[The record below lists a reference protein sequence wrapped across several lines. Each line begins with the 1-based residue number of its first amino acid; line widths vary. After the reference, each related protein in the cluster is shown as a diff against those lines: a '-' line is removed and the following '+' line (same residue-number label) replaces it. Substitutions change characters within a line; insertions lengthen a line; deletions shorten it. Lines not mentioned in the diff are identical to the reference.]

1 MPLERSSGKP
11 QIQRIWFVHFLMTA
25 HSMDKTELTEW
36 LIGEAR
42 LSGNGIAIVEELG
55 RRLVEAGVPLWRLRV
70 AQRVS
75 NPLLSAWGVIWRSD
89 APTEDYV
96 VPTAWLDTQTWIGS
110 PFEHVTETRT
120 SLRKRLRNLDPEK
133 DYHLYHELAAEG
145 GTDFFCLPLEY
156 GDGSVQGTSI
166 TTNHPDGFSDEH
178 LSLFEAIRMPL
189 AAAMEPVAMRRSMAS
204 LLKTYLGEGPSASV
218 VDGAIRRGE
227 LSRMK
232 AVVMFSDLR
241 DFTHKSAT
249 WDDATLLD
257 ALNQYFDV
265 TVTSVHKHGG
275 DVLKFLGDGVLA
287 VFPILDGTN
296 IPKRCADALAAAR
309 QAQDKLDEVNEGR
322 LRAGKEAIKFGTG
335 LHLGTL
341 TYGNIGS
348 ADRLDFTV
356 IGETVNVASRIEGL
370 CKVLGRRVLCSSA
383 VAKHMPDTLTSLGLH
398 EVRGVPEPLEVF
410 TDRA

>member
-1 MPLERSSGKP
+1 
-11 QIQRIWFVHFLMTA
+11 
-25 HSMDKTELTEW
+25 MDKTELTEW

-265 TVTSVHKHGG
+265 TVTSVHKHDG
-275 DVLKFLGDGVLA
+275 DVLKFLGDGILA
-287 VFPILDGTN
+287 VFPITEKTK
-296 IPKRCADALAAAR
+296 ISEQCANALSAAR
-309 QAQDKLDEVNEGR
+309 DARRGLEEINKNRHSAGNEP
-322 LRAGKEAIKFGTG
+322 INFGTA
-335 LHLGTL
+335 LHMGMV

-348 ADRLDFTV
+348 PDRLDFTV

-370 CKVLGRRVLCSSA
+370 CKQLDRHILCSSA
-383 VAKHMPDTLTSLGLH
+383 VSAHLADALVSLGRH
-398 EVRGVPEPLEVF
+398 KVRGLAEPVEIF
-410 TDRA
+410 ADGA

>member
-1 MPLERSSGKP
+1 MN
-11 QIQRIWFVHFLMTA
+11 TN
-25 HSMDKTELTEW
+25 ELTDW

-42 LSGNGIAIVEELG
+42 LSGDGVAIVEELG

-96 VPTAWLDTQTWIGS
+96 VPTSWLDTATWIGS
-110 PFEHVTETRT
+110 PFQHVTDTRT
-120 SLRKRLRNLDPEK
+120 SLRKRLRNLDPEA

-166 TTNHPDGFSDEH
+166 TTNHPDGFRDEH
-178 LSLFEAIRMPL
+178 LEVFEAIRMPL
-189 AAAMEPVAMRRSMAS
+189 AAAMEPVAMRRSTAS
-204 LLKTYLGEGPSASV
+204 LLKTYLGKGPSASV
-218 VDGAIRRGE
+218 VAGAIRRGE
-227 LSRMK
+227 LQTLK

-241 DFTHKSAT
+241 DFTRKSAT
-249 WDDATLLD
+249 WDDAALLD
-257 ALNQYFDV
+257 ALDQYFEV
-265 TVTSVHKHGG
+265 SVTSVQTHGG

-287 VFPILDGTN
+287 VFTMNEGTDVAT
-296 IPKRCADALAAAR
+296 CCQQALAAAR
-309 QAQDKLDEVNEGR
+309 DARAGLSKVNENR
-322 LRAGKEAIKFGTG
+322 QADGKEAIDFGTA

-348 ADRLDFTV
+348 PDRLDFTV

-370 CKVLGRRVLCSSA
+370 CKELGHSILCSGA
-383 VAKHMPDTLTSLGLH
+383 VARHVPEGLSPLGLH
-398 EVRGVPEPLEVF
+398 DVRGVPEPVDLF
-410 TDRA
+410 TIET

>member
-1 MPLERSSGKP
+1 MSIK
-11 QIQRIWFVHFLMTA
+11 
-25 HSMDKTELTEW
+25 ELTDW
-36 LIGEAR
+36 LVGEAR
-42 LSGNGIAIVEELG
+42 LSGDGVAIVEELG
-55 RRLVEAGVPLWRLRV
+55 RRLVDAGVPLWRLRV
-70 AQRVS
+70 AQRVA
-75 NPLLSAWGVIWRSD
+75 NPLLAAWGVIWRSD

-110 PFEHVTETRT
+110 PFEYVTNNRS
-120 SLRKRLRNLDPEK
+120 SLRKRLNDLDPET
-133 DYHLYHELAAEG
+133 DYHLYLELAAEG

-178 LSLFEAIRMPL
+178 LAIFEAIRMPL
-189 AAAMEPVAMRRSMAS
+189 ASAMEPVAMRRSTAS
-204 LLKTYLGEGPSASV
+204 LLKTYLGKGPADEV
-218 VDGAIRRGE
+218 VAGAVRRGGLSE
-227 LSRMK
+227 LK

-241 DFTHKSAT
+241 GFTQKSTT
-249 WDDATLLD
+249 WGDAKLLE
-257 ALNQYFDV
+257 ALDQYFQVVVDA
-265 TVTSVHKHGG
+265 VHEHDG

-287 VFPILDGTN
+287 VFPILEGTN
-296 IPKRCADALAAAR
+296 VPRRCADALVAAR
-309 QAQDKLDEVNEGR
+309 QAQDKLGEVNEAR
-322 LRAGKEAIKFGTG
+322 LKAGDEALEFGTA
-335 LHLGTL
+335 LHLGML

-383 VAKHMPDTLTSLGLH
+383 IAQHMPDTLSSLGRH
-398 EVRGVPEPLEVF
+398 EVRGVPEPVEVF